1 MGGRT
6 TDRPAPGFHEGEI
19 QVQQRAGVR
28 AQAQQLVRML
38 DPAELSRG
46 AAGFLAERTFIAV
59 TARDQ
64 DSTLWT
70 SPLTGAAGFLR
81 VTGPLHLHIASV
93 PAPGDP
99 LSELPAGQQVGLVA
113 IEFAKRRRLRI
124 NGYLTV
130 SAGSGLSVDVDQA
143 YGNCPQYIQQRQ
155 LTPVGR
161 EPDPPSLTEADG
173 PAVRDRL
180 GVEDLAQVRAAD
192 TFFLGTTH
200 PARGA
205 DASHRGGPA
214 GFVRIEDD
222 RTLWWPDYPGNNMFN
237 SLGNLTVEP
246 AAALLFVDFVTGRTL
261 HLSGQAR
268 LELTEAGTA
277 GDDGYT
283 GRRVRFRLDAATIGP
298 RLLHRAAQTAPTRAT
313 HLSPPNPR
321 RPALPPLRPRR
332 PASLSVS

>member
-1 MGGRT
+1 MGGST
-6 TDRPAPGFHEGEI
+6 TGRSAPGFHEGEI

-28 AQAQQLVRML
+28 AEAQQLVRML
-38 DPAELSRG
+38 DPAELNRG
-46 AAGFLAERTFIAV
+46 AAGFLAERTFSAL

-81 VTGPLHLHIASV
+81 VTGPRHLHLASV

-99 LSELPAGQQVGLVA
+99 LYELPAGQHVGLVA
-113 IEFAKRRRLRI
+113 IEFATRRRFRT
-124 NGYLTV
+124 NGYLTA
-130 SAGSGLSVDVDQA
+130 SSGSGLSVDVEQA
-143 YGNCPQYIQQRQ
+143 YGNCPKYIQQRE

-161 EPDPPSLTEADG
+161 EPDLPSPTEADG
-173 PAVRDRL
+173 RTVRDRL
-180 GVEDLAQVRAAD
+180 GVEDLAQVHAAD

-200 PARGA
+200 PARGV

-237 SLGNLTVEP
+237 SLGNLAVDP
-246 AAALLFVDFVTGRTL
+246 AAALLFVDFITGRTL
-261 HLSGQAR
+261 HLSGHAR
-268 LELTEAGTA
+268 LELTESGTA
-277 GDDGYT
+277 GDDGHT

-298 RLLHRAAQTAPTRAT
+298 GLLHRATQTTPY
-313 HLSPPNPR
+313 PR
-321 RPALPPLRPRR
+321 NPPLT
-332 PASLSVS
+332 A

>member
-1 MGGRT
+1 MAGRT
-6 TDRPAPGFHEGEI
+6 TGDAAPGFHEGEI
-19 QVQQRAGVR
+19 EVQQRAGVR
-28 AQAQQLVRML
+28 AAAQQLVRML

-46 AAGFLAERTFIAV
+46 AAGFLAERTFLAV
-59 TARDQ
+59 TARGQ

-81 VTGPLHLHIASV
+81 VTGARHLHIASV

-99 LSELPAGQQVGLVA
+99 LYELPAGQQVGLVA
-113 IEFAKRRRLRI
+113 IEFATRRRFRI
-124 NGYLTV
+124 NGYLTA
-130 SAGSGLSVDVDQA
+130 SAASGLSVDVEQA
-143 YGNCPQYIQQRQ
+143 YGNCPQYIQQRE

-161 EPDPPSLTEADG
+161 GPDLPSLTEADG
-173 PAVRDRL
+173 RAVRDRL
-180 GVEDLAQVRAAD
+180 GVADLAQVRAAD

-214 GFVRIEDD
+214 GFVRIQDD

-298 RLLHRAAQTAPTRAT
+298 RLLHRAAQT
-313 HLSPPNPR
+313 SPYPR
-321 RPALPPLRPRR
+321 NPPLT
-332 PASLSVS
+332 A

>member
-6 TDRPAPGFHEGEI
+6 TGRPAPGFHEGEI
-19 QVQQRAGVR
+19 QVQQQAGVR
-28 AQAQQLVRML
+28 AEAQQLVRML
-38 DPAELSRG
+38 DPAALSRD
-46 AAGFLAERTFIAV
+46 AAGCLAERTFIAV

-64 DSTLWT
+64 NSTLWT

-81 VTGPLHLHIASV
+81 VTGPRHLHIASV

-99 LSELPAGQQVGLVA
+99 LYKLPAGQQVGLVA
-113 IEFAKRRRLRI
+113 IEFATRRRFRI

-130 SAGSGLSVDVDQA
+130 SAGSGLSVDVEQA
-143 YGNCPQYIQQRQ
+143 YGNCPQYIQQRE

-161 EPDPPSLTEADG
+161 GPDLPSLSEAG
-173 PAVRDRL
+173 GRAVRDRL

-205 DASHRGGPA
+205 DTSHRGGLA
-214 GFVRIEDD
+214 GSVRTEDD

-237 SLGNLTVEP
+237 SLGNLAVDP
-246 AAALLFVDFVTGRTL
+246 AAALLFVDFLTGRTL
-261 HLSGQAR
+261 HLSGRAR
-268 LELTEAGTA
+268 LEVTEAGTA

-298 RLLHRAAQTAPTRAT
+298 PLLHRAAQTTPY
-313 HLSPPNPR
+313 PR
-321 RPALPPLRPRR
+321 NPPLS
-332 PASLSVS
+332 A